1 MQEVDCLVIG
11 SGFGGAVSA
20 LRMAEKGHSV
30 VVLEQGRRLRRTDIE
45 AGGRSVRRLIWEP
58 ALGLRGYFR
67 QWIFPDVAVVGGV
80 AVGGGSQV
88 FAGVL
93 LRPGADTFASPD
105 WPRAEADWQAALAPH
120 YARAE
125 QMLGAEANPARG
137 QQDRWLQGTAEAMGA
152 GGSFD
157 GIASQ
162 AIYFGQQGEGV
173 DPFFGGEGPARTG
186 CRQCG
191 ECLSACQHGSKNS
204 LDLNYLYLA
213 EKKGARVVP
222 ESTVTDIVP
231 LADGRY
237 RVLVRVEREKVPKP
251 AYVARKV
258 IVAAGVVGT
267 VDLLS
272 HCRDVSK
279 SLPKISPTLGQRV
292 RTNSESIV
300 GVLLPEGQV
309 ANDDGAAITSH
320 FYPDASTHITQNR
333 FPASF
338 AYMRWTCGPLVDAA
352 SPASRRWQTLG
363 AMLRQPGRVWRNW
376 AARDWPARAV
386 MLTVMQNVDTQLA
399 LVRARHPLLPWRTR
413 LTTRRETG
421 AASLAFIPQ
430 ALKAAH
436 HLALVTGGE
445 AICPLLESVGNKA
458 VTAHILG
465 GAVVA
470 DSPERGVI
478 DHRHEVFGYPG
489 LYVVD
494 GSAVPANL
502 GVNPSLTITALAER
516 AMSLMPTRG
525 AEQLSPPSA

>member
-20 LRMAEKGHSV
+20 LRMAEKGYSV
-30 VVLEQGRRLRRTDIE
+30 LVLEQGRRLQRADIE
-45 AGGRSVRRLIWEP
+45 AGGRSVRRLIWAP

-67 QWIFPDVAVVGGV
+67 QWIFSDVAVVGGV

-93 LRPGADTFASPD
+93 LRPPATTFASVD
-105 WPRAEADWQAALAPH
+105 WPQAESSWLSALAPH
-120 YARAE
+120 YATAE
-125 QMLGAEANPARG
+125 RMLGAAANPVRG
-137 QQDRWLQGTAEAMGA
+137 RQDRWLQETAQAMQA
-152 GGSFD
+152 GDSFD

-162 AIYFGQQGEGV
+162 AIYFGQHDAGV
-173 DPFFGGEGPARTG
+173 DPFFGGEGPARVG
-186 CRQCG
+186 CQHCG
-191 ECLSACQHGSKNS
+191 ECLSACQHGAKNS

-222 ESTVTDIVP
+222 ETTVTDIVP

-237 RVLVRVEREKVPKP
+237 RVLVQASLGGQAPPV
-251 AYVARKV
+251 YVARKV
-258 IVAAGVVGT
+258 IVAAGVIGT
-267 VDLLS
+267 VALLS
-272 HCRDVSK
+272 HCREVSK
-279 SLPKISPTLGQRV
+279 SLPRLSATLGQRV

-300 GVLLPEGQV
+300 GVLLPPGQV
-309 ANDDGAAITSH
+309 ANADGAAITSH

-338 AYMRWTCGPLVDAA
+338 AYMRWTCGPLVAA
-352 SPASRRWQTLG
+352 ATPTARRWQTLMT
-363 AMLRQPGRVWRNW
+363 MLGQPGRVWRNW

-399 LVRARHPLLPWRTR
+399 LVRARHPLMPWRTR
-413 LTTRRETG
+413 LTTRREAG
-421 AASLAFIPQ
+421 EGSLAFIPQ
-430 ALKAAH
+430 ALKAAL
-436 HLALVTGGE
+436 HLAQVTGGE

-470 DSPERGVI
+470 DSPECGVI

-516 AMSLMPTRG
+516 AMSLMPSR
-525 AEQLSPPSA
+525 PPGRERP

>member
-1 MQEVDCLVIG
+1 MREVDCLVIG

-20 LRMAEKGHSV
+20 LRMAEKGYDV
-30 VVLEQGRRLRRTDIE
+30 VVLEQGRRLQREDIE
-45 AGGRSVRRLIWEP
+45 AGGRSVRQLIWEP

-67 QWIFPDVAVVGGV
+67 QWIFPDVAMVGGV

-93 LRPGADTFASPD
+93 LQPQATTFASAD
-105 WPRAEADWQAALAPH
+105 WPRAEVDWHSALAPH
-120 YARAE
+120 YAMAE
-125 QMLGAEANPARG
+125 KMLGAAPNPARG
-137 QQDRWLQGTAEAMGA
+137 LQDSWLQGTAQAMQA
-152 GGSFD
+152 GSSFG

-162 AIYFGQQGEGV
+162 AIYFGQHGDGV
-173 DPFFGGEGPARTG
+173 DPFFGGEGPQRTG
-186 CRQCG
+186 CQHCG
-191 ECLSACQHGSKNS
+191 ECLSACRHGAKNS

-213 EKKGARVVP
+213 EKKGTRVVP
-222 ESTVTDIVP
+222 ETTVADIVP

-237 RVLVRVEREKVPKP
+237 RVVVRSSVGGEALPP
-251 AYVARKV
+251 YVASKV
-258 IVAAGVVGT
+258 IVAAGVIGT

-272 HCRDVSK
+272 HCREVSK
-279 SLPKISPTLGQRV
+279 SLPRLSATLGQRV

-300 GVLLPEGQV
+300 GVLLPPGQV
-309 ANDDGAAITSH
+309 ANADGAAITSH
-320 FYPDASTHITQNR
+320 FYPDAATHITQNR

-338 AYMRWTCGPLVDAA
+338 AYMRWTCGPLVDAETPRA
-352 SPASRRWQTLG
+352 RRWQTVL

-399 LVRARHPLLPWRTR
+399 LVRARHPLMPWRTR
-413 LTTRRETG
+413 LTTRRPAG
-421 AASLAFIPQ
+421 AHSLAFIPQ
-430 ALKAAH
+430 ALQAAQ
-436 HLALVTGGE
+436 HLAQVSGGE

-470 DSPERGVI
+470 DSPEQGVI

-516 AMSLMPTRG
+516 AMSWMPAKARRRDG
-525 AEQLSPPSA
+525 P